1 MSGFQKHRTI
11 QNMPRGWLLPLVVFA
26 VAFLIRFLYFF
37 EISGDSFL
45 STPVLD
51 ADFYYHWAWRIVT
64 IGGGKEPFLLNPGYA
79 YLLSLIYRL
88 FGTDTWIISV
98 VQFMVGALSA
108 VLVYS
113 IGTRVFDRK
122 VGLLAGVICAGFGP
136 FVFYEGLLV
145 NFAWINL
152 FNLLALLLLIKA
164 VDTNSFYICL
174 FSGGLIGLSALFRPN
189 ILLFAGLVGLY
200 IIFARRQWL
209 HLLTSLVT
217 GVLIALSPCLIRNCI
232 MLSRP
237 VISSVSSGINF
248 YIGNH
253 PSGDGSNGAMSAIG
267 VQSQHPKYML
277 ASFKRQAENELG
289 RNISYTE
296 MDRYWLK
303 TGLTFVVSHPWRSCT
318 ILSKKVLLFFAP
330 KEIASNYSYE
340 LVRDNSSRVL
350 RTTPDLRIIM
360 PVGILS
366 LFWVLF
372 VKRKDKYA
380 YLLTFLFLTYF
391 LTVVIFF
398 MLSEYRLPAIPVL
411 IIFASWGLVRMWQY
425 LRQGKLRHVSLFI
438 TGLVTL
444 FVLQILPKPFM
455 TKSSYD
461 YFYWRGELL
470 MHSNRLEEAEGCFQ
484 KVIQNDPS
492 SIASYQ
498 QLAQI
503 ASYRGKYEDALTW
516 YQKALNVFPTA
527 LTYTDMGNILFRMG
541 KYDSARDYYAKAI
554 AVDEF
559 EPNAWTGLGSAEY
572 KIGNESAAYE
582 AWATYLRLEPSRE
595 KRKKIEKNLKI
606 LSERSN
612 KKLPGEY
619 PNS

>member
-1 MSGFQKHRTI
+1 
-11 QNMPRGWLLPLVVFA
+11 MPRGWLPPLTVFA
-26 VAFLIRFLYFF
+26 VAFLVRFLYFF

-45 STPVLD
+45 SNPVLD
-51 ADFYYHWAWRIVT
+51 ANFYYHWAWRIVT

-79 YLLSLIYRL
+79 YLLSLIYRV
-88 FGTDTWIISV
+88 FGTNTWIVSV
-98 VQFMVGALSA
+98 VQFIVGALSA

-122 VGLLAGVICAGFGP
+122 VGLLAGMICAGFGP

-164 VDTNSFYICL
+164 VDTNSFCLGL

-200 IIFARRQWL
+200 IIFIKRQWL
-209 HLLTSLVT
+209 RLLAALAT
-217 GVLIALSPCLIRNCI
+217 GVLIALSPCLIRNYI
-232 MLSRP
+232 VLSKP

-253 PSGDGSNGAMSAIG
+253 PSANGTNGAMRAIG
-267 VQSQHPKYML
+267 VQSRHPRYML
-277 ASFKRQAENELG
+277 GFFMRQAENKLG

-318 ILSKKVLLFFAP
+318 VLAKKVALFFAP
-330 KEIASNYSYE
+330 REIASNYSYE
-340 LVRDNSSRVL
+340 LIRDNSSRVL
-350 RTTPDLRIIM
+350 RTLLDLRVIM
-360 PVGILS
+360 PVGVLS
-366 LFWVLF
+366 LLWTLF
-372 VKRKDKYA
+372 VERKDKYV
-380 YLLTFLFLTYF
+380 YLLNFLFLTYF

-444 FVLQILPKPFM
+444 FVLQILPRPFM

-461 YFYWRGELL
+461 HFYWRGELL
-470 MHSNRLEEAEGCFQ
+470 RRSNRLGEAEVCFQ

-503 ASYRGKYEDALTW
+503 ASYRGKYEGALTW
-516 YQKALNVFPTA
+516 YRKALNVFPTA

-554 AVDEF
+554 AVDNF

-572 KIGNESAAYE
+572 KIGNESAACK
-582 AWATYLRLEPSRE
+582 AWKRYLQLEPSRQR
-595 KRKKIEKNLKI
+595 RKKIEKNLKI

-612 KKLPGEY
+612 KNLPGVR
-619 PNS
+619 NSLIESTDI